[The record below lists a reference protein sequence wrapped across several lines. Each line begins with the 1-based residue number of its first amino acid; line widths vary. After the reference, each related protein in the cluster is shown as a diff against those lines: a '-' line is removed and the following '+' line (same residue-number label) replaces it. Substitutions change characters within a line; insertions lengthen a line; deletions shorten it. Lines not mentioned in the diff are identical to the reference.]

1 MFLFIEI
8 RAENDLYEGL
18 ICQSERT
25 LSADAR
31 KPGTS
36 DEHDG
41 ENETILG
48 EKCGLPHICR
58 PNDYRIF
65 GLSAISLGS
74 QSI

>member
-1 MFLFIEI
+1 LSFGALIDNA
-8 RAENDLYEGL
+8 RGCRTEN
-18 ICQSERT
+18 C
-25 LSADAR
+25 
-31 KPGTS
+31 S

-48 EKCGLPHICR
+48 EKRGLPHICR

>member
-1 MFLFIEI
+1 MFLIIEI
-8 RAENDLYEGL
+8 KAENDLYEGL

-25 LSADAR
+25 LRADGR

-36 DEHDG
+36 DEH
-41 ENETILG
+41 ETIRG